1 LVEYQTSTV
10 VIDTKVND
18 ALKEKTA
25 ELMKIDP
32 FANNFLSKEIA
43 AAPSE

>member
-1 LVEYQTSTV
+1 LVEYQTNTV

-25 ELMKIDP
+25 ELIKIDP
-32 FANNFLSKEIA
+32 FANNFISKEIA